1 MFYIKYSVSY
11 RVWSNS
17 KTFTHA
23 VFLPT
28 ATTLLTPKFYGLAP
42 PTSKFQPT
50 PPKSPRPK
58 FYGPTLPTPPTPK
71 FDPPYPRTH
80 AIYATHEPTLLMPPT
95 LFSRFPRV
103 SYLMFS
109 VQTLED
115 ARFKIKMREMHHK
128 ESFCRQKY
136 RFHSRSK
143 EKPNA
148 IHFNNDFF
156 FKFLKESKRFFLVYN
171 SVII

>member
-1 MFYIKYSVSY
+1 MPLF
-11 RVWSNS
+11 
-17 KTFTHA
+17 
-23 VFLPT
+23 
-28 ATTLLTPKFYGLAP
+28 
-42 PTSKFQPT
+42 
-50 PPKSPRPK
+50 
-58 FYGPTLPTPPTPK
+58 
-71 FDPPYPRTH
+71 YPRQPRYSRQNFMDSHHPRQNFNPRHPRHPGQNFMDQRYPRHPRQNLT
-80 AIYATHEPTLLMPPT
+80 YATHEPTLLMPPT

-115 ARFKIKMREMHHK
+115 ARFKIKMRKIHHK

-136 RFHSRSK
+136 RFQSRSK

-156 FKFLKESKRFFLVYN
+156 FFSL
-171 SVII
+171 

>member
-1 MFYIKYSVSY
+1 MFRIEYDQIA
-11 RVWSNS
+11 R
-17 KTFTHA
+17 H
-23 VFLPT
+23 LPM
-28 ATTLLTPKFYGLAP
+28 PF
-42 PTSKFQPT
+42 FCQRQPRF
-50 PPKSPRPK
+50 SRQSFMDSHHLRQNFNPRHPRHPGQN
-58 FYGPTLPTPPTPK
+58 FM
-71 FDPPYPRTH
+71 DQRYPRHPRQNLT
-80 AIYATHEPTLLMPPT
+80 YATHEPTLLMPPT

-156 FKFLKESKRFFLVYN
+156 LNF
-171 SVII
+171 